1 MGKGRAGRSAAEAL
15 AASLADRRGVP
26 LDVDD
31 ASTAASTFSG
41 NGKQGNAARQA
52 KKRRDERSELEA
64 AGNDAREAGRIIWIR
79 AGDGARYWLARGGD
93 ALDGLQYIP
102 GCFRLA
108 IFLCLPS
115 VPIHPSSPCLLQTTT
130 LSKTSSS
137 PFPERAPT
145 MRLPD
150 SELPRSWCVFLVRYP
165 GNSRLTLSQDFRSA
179 STGVAAKQM
188 RNEINKLIE
197 SVADPEEKRAF
208 ANEMQNFFMLF
219 NRFLQEKAR
228 GEKL

>member
-1 MGKGRAGRSAAEAL
+1 LML
-15 AASLADRRGVP
+15 
-26 LDVDD
+26 
-31 ASTAASTFSG
+31 FS
-41 NGKQGNAARQA
+41 RFVVVFVVFTITP
-52 KKRRDERSELEA
+52 S
-64 AGNDAREAGRIIWIR
+64 
-79 AGDGARYWLARGGD
+79 
-93 ALDGLQYIP
+93 P
-102 GCFRLA
+102 P
-108 IFLCLPS
+108 CLPN
-115 VPIHPSSPCLLQTTT
+115 T

-137 PFPERAPT
+137 LSLERALMTRP
-145 MRLPD
+145 LV
-150 SELPRSWCVFLVRYP
+150 SELLRSWYVSQISNFKNP
-165 GNSRLTLSQDFRSA
+165 LTSFQDFRSA